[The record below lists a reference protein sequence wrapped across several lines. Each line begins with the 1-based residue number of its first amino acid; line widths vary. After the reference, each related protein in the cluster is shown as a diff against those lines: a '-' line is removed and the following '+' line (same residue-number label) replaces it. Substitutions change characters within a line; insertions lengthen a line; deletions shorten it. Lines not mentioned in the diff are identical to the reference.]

1 MSKVYLFCAD
11 GFEEVEG
18 LTAVDLLRRAGC
30 EVKLVSIMGRKAVT
44 GSHDIKIETDMLFE
58 EIREDAD
65 MYVLP
70 GGLPGTTYLKE
81 HEELADLLRRQYE
94 KGASWLCAICAAPSV
109 FEGLGFLK
117 GRRATSYPG
126 CLSGEGVTLTKDP
139 VEVDGRIVTSR
150 GVGTAIPIA
159 LKLISLLKGE
169 DEAKKIA
176 ESILYC

>member
-58 EIREDAD
+58 EIKEDAD

-81 HEELADLLRRQYE
+81 H
-94 KGASWLCAICAAPSV
+94 
-109 FEGLGFLK
+109 
-117 GRRATSYPG
+117 
-126 CLSGEGVTLTKDP
+126 
-139 VEVDGRIVTSR
+139 
-150 GVGTAIPIA
+150 
-159 LKLISLLKGE
+159 
-169 DEAKKIA
+169 
-176 ESILYC
+176 